1 MSSPAS
7 LACGPFSANALHRTP
22 EPGPPRSRRRRRF
35 TTPLPP
41 RGTTGAVAGVRGAGR
56 PAICAGVT
64 DAAAPSAE
72 PLDLVVVGGGVN
84 GAGIARDAAGRGW
97 RVLLLEAGDL
107 AGATSSRSSKLIHGG
122 LRYLEYYEFRLV
134 RESLQERE
142 TLLRSAPHLVTPLRF
157 VLPHHDGLRPAWML
171 RAGLFLYDHIGGR
184 RSLPGTTTVDL
195 RRDPLGAPLRQE
207 FRRGFAYSDCWVDDA
222 RLVALLAVD
231 ARERGARVLTRT
243 AFTGARRTG
252 ALWRVRFTG
261 EDGATEEVA
270 ARAVVNAAGPWV
282 DEVLR
287 STGANAP
294 GGHKVRLVKGSHVVL
309 PKLYDGGQC
318 YTLQGADGRVIFTIP
333 YQSHWT
339 LVGTTD
345 VPFEGDP
352 REVRISEEETAYLCR
367 FLGDYFTRPVAP
379 DEVAWSYSGVR
390 PLADSGQVNAS
401 AVTRDYAFDLD
412 APEGAAPSLSV
423 FGGKLTTFRK
433 LAEHALRDLGRAL
446 GDARP
451 AWTGRGKVPGG
462 DLPGDSLARFVR
474 AVRRERPWL
483 PPDTARRMA
492 MAYGSRLPRV
502 LDGASSWA
510 DMGRDFGAG
519 LTEREAEWMRAD
531 EWAKRAEDVLWRRS
545 KLGLHM
551 TPDQRD
557 AFAAWFEG

>member
-1 MSSPAS
+1 M
-7 LACGPFSANALHRTP
+7 
-22 EPGPPRSRRRRRF
+22 
-35 TTPLPP
+35 
-41 RGTTGAVAGVRGAGR
+41 
-56 PAICAGVT
+56 
-64 DAAAPSAE
+64 
-72 PLDLVVVGGGVN
+72 
-84 GAGIARDAAGRGW
+84 
-97 RVLLLEAGDL
+97 

-184 RSLPGTTTVDL
+184 RSLPGVRTVDL
-195 RRDPLGAPLRQE
+195 RRDPLGAPLRDE

-243 AFTGARRTG
+243 RFTSARRDG
-252 ALWRVRFTG
+252 ALWRVGFER
-261 EDGATEEVA
+261 EDGGREEVA
-270 ARAVVNAAGPWV
+270 ARALINAAGPWV

-287 STGANAP
+287 ATGANAP
-294 GGHKVRLVKGSHVVL
+294 GGHRVRLVKGSHVVL
-309 PKLYDGGQC
+309 PRLYDGPQC
-318 YTLQGADGRVIFTIP
+318 YTLQGAEGRVVFTIP
-333 YQSHWT
+333 YQGDYT

-345 VPFEGDP
+345 VPYEGDP
-352 REVRISEEETAYLCR
+352 AAVAISPDETAYLCGL
-367 FLGDYFTRPVAP
+367 LGDYFTRKVTP

-390 PLADSGQVNAS
+390 PLADSGQVSAS

-446 GDARP
+446 GDPRP
-451 AWTGRGKVPGG
+451 EWTAHGKVPGG
-462 DLPGDSLARFVR
+462 DLPGNDLGRFVR
-474 AVRRERPWL
+474 EVRRQRPWL

-492 MAYGSRLPRV
+492 MAYGSRLPRM
-502 LDGASSWA
+502 LDGAGVWT

-519 LTEREAEWMRAD
+519 LTEREAEWMRRD
-531 EWAKRAEDVLWRRS
+531 EWAGRAEDVLWRRS

-551 TPDQRD
+551 TPAERD
-557 AFAAWFEG
+557 GFTEWFEG